1 MPPYVKDVS
10 NIKRTNNTLGLNE
23 ESLAMLKFIPCD
35 SSKLYE
41 NYRINITLGDRFL
54 SLSAIQS
61 KVDYLLFSSSQS
73 VKGRNTRGELSQII
87 EIPDTSCL
95 SSGMTVKISQKR
107 TTTNLVILC
116 SENEVSNMLVIP
128 TYFE

>member
-1 MPPYVKDVS
+1 VS

-23 ESLAMLKFIPCD
+23 ESLAMLKFLPCD
-35 SSKLYE
+35 SSKLYK

-73 VKGRNTRGELSQII
+73 VKGRNTRGELSKII
-87 EIPDTSCL
+87 EIP
-95 SSGMTVKISQKR
+95 
-107 TTTNLVILC
+107 
-116 SENEVSNMLVIP
+116 
-128 TYFE
+128 